1 MKLTYKLILLLSL
14 TSVSFSVAQDSTD
27 YFRKAIIKN
36 PNDAHLLNRL
46 SFEFSGINQDS
57 CFYFASKAY
66 QIAVNNHDTLELAV
80 ALANIGSS
88 KVNVGQPD
96 LVLKYYTEALRL
108 FSSIKAHFEISRVHN
123 RLGLFYSAIPDNDM
137 AIYHYKLA
145 LEVQRKNGINQKIE
159 HLQNNLASSYLND
172 GQYDKSLLYLDSA
185 LIGYK
190 KHNDIR
196 GISYVLANKSF
207 IILKKGD
214 FVNSKILLD
223 QAMELIRVN
232 DDNSKWIAAFKLY
245 AVYYME
251 KGSLPMAKAYLDSIH
266 VLSEKLK
273 MIEITNDNNKMY
285 YSLYKRFGM
294 PDSALFFFEKF
305 QEVNDSIK
313 NNENLRRLSEARA
326 LFEIEI
332 NEQKI
337 INLNHE
343 NELIRYKV
351 SSQKVWIW
359 VLSIVLFV
367 LAGLFLTI
375 LWLRNDRFQAQ
386 KKLVEKSLEQ
396 ISSHVPIITSE
407 DFEVYEEPEDEDA
420 KYLNS
425 NLSDEQKEEIT
436 KSIINLFEIDKIY
449 LDPECS
455 ISMLEERIGTNK
467 TYISQVIN
475 ERFENNFKTILKK
488 YRIKEATILLS
499 DPKNHH
505 LSIEGISLIVGFKS
519 KSVFN
524 SAFKSIVGVTP
535 SFFQKENEM
544 PII

>member
-1 MKLTYKLILLLSL
+1 MKLTYKLLLLLSI
-14 TSVSFSVAQDSTD
+14 TSASYSVAQDSTD
-27 YFRKAIIKN
+27 YFRNAVIRK

-66 QIAVNNHDTLELAV
+66 QSAVNNHDTFELAS

-88 KVNVGQPD
+88 KVNIGQPD
-96 LVLKYYTEALRL
+96 LVLKYYTEALKL
-108 FSSIKAHFEISRVHN
+108 FSNIGAYFEISRVHN
-123 RLGLFYSAIPDNDM
+123 RLGLFYAAMPDNEM

-145 LEVQRKNGINQKIE
+145 LEVQRKNGISQKIE
-159 HLQNNLASSYLND
+159 HLHNNLASSYLNSA
-172 GQYDKSLLYLDSA
+172 QYDKSLVYLDSA

-214 FVNSKILLD
+214 FVNSKNLLD
-223 QAMELIRVN
+223 QAMLLIRKN
-232 DDNSKWIAAFKLY
+232 DDNSKWIAAYKLY
-245 AVYYME
+245 AVYYID
-251 KGSLPMAKAYLDSIH
+251 KGNLPLARAYLDSIH
-266 VLSEKLK
+266 ILSKSLK
-273 MIEITNDNNKMY
+273 MIEITNDNNRMY
-285 YSLYKRFGM
+285 YSMYKRFGM
-294 PDSALFFFEKF
+294 PDSALFYFEKF
-305 QEVNDSIK
+305 QDVNDSIK

-359 VLSIVLFV
+359 VLSIVLFIM
-367 LAGLFLTI
+367 AGLFLTI

-396 ISSHVPIITSE
+396 ISSNVPIITSQ
-407 DFEVYEEPEDEDA
+407 DFEVSEEPEDEDT

-425 NLSDEQKEEIT
+425 NLTDEQKEEIT

-449 LDPECS
+449 LNPECS
-455 ISMLEERIGTNK
+455 ISMLEDRIGTNK

-475 ERFENNFKTILKK
+475 EKFENNFKTILKK

-505 LSIEGISLIVGFKS
+505 LSIEGISLMVGFKS

-524 SAFKSIVGVTP
+524 CAFKSIVGVTP
-535 SFFQKENEM
+535 SFFQKENELPM
-544 PII
+544 L